1 MKIFTMPL
9 GAYEANCYIVVNEN
23 TKQAVVIDPGAEPD
37 KLKNFLAKNNLSVA
51 AIFITHGHHDH
62 IGALAALHAATKAP
76 IYVHEADA
84 SRLGMSADV
93 LLKGGEI
100 IEVAGMKFKTI
111 STPGHTQGG
120 CCFMIQDHVF
130 VGDSIFCETIG
141 RTDLPGGS
149 YKQLI
154 SALKTKILTLPETT
168 KLYPGHGPATD
179 VAWERRMNPFLQ

>member
-1 MKIFTMPL
+1 MNIFVMTV
-9 GAYEANCYIVVNEN
+9 GAYEENCYIVVNEAN
-23 TKQAVVIDPGAEPD
+23 NQAVIIDPGAEA
-37 KLKNFLAKNNLSVA
+37 AKITAFIKSKGLTVA

-62 IGALAALHAATKAP
+62 IGALAAIHAETHAP

-84 SRLGMSADV
+84 SRLGVEPSV
-93 LLKGGEI
+93 LLKGGEV
-100 IEVAGMKFKTI
+100 IEAAGLKFKTI
-111 STPGHTQGG
+111 STPGHTPGG

-154 SALKTKILTLPETT
+154 NALKTKIITLPEET

>member
-1 MKIFTMPL
+1 MKIFVMPV
-9 GAYEANCYIVVNEN
+9 GAYEANCYIVVNEA
-23 TKQAVVIDPGAEPD
+23 THQAVIIDPGAEPE
-37 KLKNFLAKNNLSVA
+37 KITTFINSKNLKVQ

-62 IGALAALHAATKAP
+62 VGALASLHAITKAP

-84 SRLGMSADV
+84 PRLGMAADV
-93 LLKGGEI
+93 LLKGGET
-100 IEVAGMKFKTI
+100 IEAAGMKFKTFSI
-111 STPGHTQGG
+111 PGHSPGG
-120 CCFMIQDHVF
+120 CCFMVEDSVF

-154 SALKTKILTLPETT
+154 QALKSKILTLPDNT